1 MTPEQAAQLRAPFKK
16 EQIGKLPKPTK
27 KDNPKGR
34 CNECGG
40 YHGLPAVHLDYVG
53 HAAATDRLLQ
63 VDPAWTWKPMAQGP
77 NGEPLL
83 TNGGLWIELTVCG
96 VTRPGFGDEGN
107 GKGMKEVIGDAI
119 RNAAM
124 RFGVALD
131 LWAKEDLNGSDG
143 AADGPAQPSP
153 GATTPRSPAPSGTP
167 SGEEP
172 KAAVTAAGAET
183 EDAAVSSAAQPEPAS
198 SPEAPIEISFSQRG
212 QITQLIVEA
221 AAANKSTVPKL
232 TKTLTD
238 QYGAFDKLT
247 AKAADELI
255 GKLARWAANAAKDAA

>member
-1 MTPEQAAQLRAPFKK
+1 MNAEQAKALRAPFKP

-27 KDNPKGR
+27 RENPKGK
-34 CNECGG
+34 CSECCG

-63 VDPAWTWKPMAQGP
+63 VDPEWTWKPMAQGP

-131 LWAKEDLNGSDG
+131 LWAKEDLHASGDEPVADKKASAQ
-143 AADGPAQPSP
+143 AA
-153 GATTPRSPAPSGTP
+153 T
-167 SGEEP
+167 
-172 KAAVTAAGAET
+172 VTQADRER
-183 EDAAVSSAAQPEPAS
+183 VEPAS
-198 SPEAPIEISFSQRG
+198 SPADDPVLISFDQRG
-212 QITQLIVEA
+212 KITQLIVEA
-221 AAANKSTVPKL
+221 SAANASNVPAL
-232 TKTLTD
+232 TKTLTE
-238 QYGAFDKLT
+238 QYGPFDKLT
-247 AKAADELI
+247 AKKADELI
-255 GKLARWAANAAKDAA
+255 GKLSRWAANAAKKDAA

>member
-1 MTPEQAAQLRAPFKK
+1 MNDEQAKALRAPFKK

-27 KDNPKGR
+27 RDNPKGK
-34 CNECGG
+34 CSECGG
-40 YHGLPAVHLDYVG
+40 WHGLPAVHLDYVG

-63 VDPAWTWKPMAQGP
+63 VDPEWTWKPMAQGP

-131 LWAKEDLNGSDG
+131 LWAKEDLHGSDD
-143 AADGPAQPSP
+143 AADGPAQPSR
-153 GATTPRSPAPSGTP
+153 GAASRP
-167 SGEEP
+167 
-172 KAAVTAAGAET
+172 
-183 EDAAVSSAAQPEPAS
+183 PAS
-198 SPEAPIEISFSQRG
+198 SDSPSEAEPQAAEASLAEDAVSQADPVAVESASASDAVGISFTQRG
-212 QITQLIVEA
+212 RITQLIGEA
-221 AAANKSTVPKL
+221 AAANNSTVPKL
-232 TKTLTD
+232 TETLTG
-238 QYGAFDKLT
+238 QYGPFDKLSA
-247 AKAADELI
+247 AKADELI
-255 GKLARWAANAAKDAA
+255 GKLARWAERASTAAA